1 MERRRK
7 AELKELEEIR
17 LDLRGIRKDVS
28 EIRRCVEEIWARI
41 IEGKTGKMEERERLV
56 EGGRNAREKV
66 ETGRRRQGRR
76 I

>member
-28 EIRRCVEEIWARI
+28 EIRCVEEIWARI